1 MSKKKT
7 VYYVA
12 AITTTMNLNPEEAQ
26 DRTRALLTMIEAAYG
41 IRIVNLDAVITAIT
55 EKTRDEQ
62 RILTISTA
70 LNTWIATTAGLRPD
84 VEIPLD
90 VLNGLLERVMR
101 LDTTE

>member
-1 MSKKKT
+1 
-7 VYYVA
+7 
-12 AITTTMNLNPEEAQ
+12 MNLNPEEAR
-26 DRTRALLTMIEAAYG
+26 DRARALLTMIETAYG

-70 LNTWIATTAGLRPD
+70 LNTWIATNAGLNAD
-84 VEIPLD
+84 VEILPD

>member
-1 MSKKKT
+1 
-7 VYYVA
+7 
-12 AITTTMNLNPEEAQ
+12 MNLNPEEAR
-26 DRTRALLTMIEAAYG
+26 DRARALLTMIETAYG

-70 LNTWIATTAGLRPD
+70 LNTWIATNAGLSAD
-84 VEIPLD
+84 VEILPD

-101 LDTTE
+101 LDTTK